1 MDKVIS
7 DEVYSNYSLGIDT
20 ELAEKRNELLN
31 LNDYQKDLSEYINY
45 GLKLIQ
51 NLETFFKNS
60 DVHIKNK
67 LMSSIFEDKIEF
79 DGEKYRTP
87 KFKEGFGFIYQKINE
102 LQGIKKE
109 KGDTF
114 SDISHNVHPIEL
126 FSKQNLCFLNKI
138 LESF

>member
-1 MDKVIS
+1 M
-7 DEVYSNYSLGIDT
+7 
-20 ELAEKRNELLN
+20 
-31 LNDYQKDLSEYINY
+31 
-45 GLKLIQ
+45 
-51 NLETFFKNS
+51 FFKNS

-109 KGDTF
+109 NGDTF
-114 SDISHNVHPIEL
+114 SDISHLV
-126 FSKQNLCFLNKI
+126 
-138 LESF
+138 LEAGLEPARTLLLIGF